1 MVVPLTLNE
10 TTPQPTRMDDP
21 LEQTR
26 AFVYANIPSVD
37 HFRVLL
43 LLHDDP
49 DRNWRAS
56 EIVGRLR
63 LPLPATCTTL
73 ADLHAKGLVGHDG
86 ADDCYRYA
94 PQKEDLAA
102 MVHKLAELD
111 RERPVSL
118 IRMIYSRPTEPQVFA
133 DAFRIIKPK
142 QP

>member
-1 MVVPLTLNE
+1 
-10 TTPQPTRMDDP
+10 MDDL

-26 AFVYANIPSVD
+26 GFVYANIPSID

-49 DRNWRAS
+49 ERNWQEG

-63 LPLPATCTTL
+63 LPPPIACTAL
-73 ADLHAKGLVGHDG
+73 AELHAKGLLEHEG

-94 PQKEDLAA
+94 PRTEDLAA
-102 MVHKLAELD
+102 MVHKLAQLD

-118 IRMIYSRPTEPQVFA
+118 IRMIYSRPNEPQAFA
-133 DAFRIIKPK
+133 DAFRIVKPK
-142 QP
+142 DP